1 METRIYVLTAES
13 IVLNDLE
20 SILIGNAEKFNRIEK
35 RESELIKTES
45 VESNVS
51 DVEIVK
57 EELSEVSE

>member
-20 SILIGNAEKFNRIEK
+20 SILIGNAGKFNRIEK